1 MAIKSF
7 FMNEIY
13 ELRQEL
19 LSLQLKL
26 QQEKL
31 NQSGNNNV
39 CEKDEKIIIENL
51 KTKLEFYQRENQLL
65 KDETMTKQRTIETI
79 LHQNNELLKL
89 HQYYNK
95 NIEQETIVRNAEN
108 KIRKTKQNKSRAKE
122 TNYWSR

>member
-13 ELRQEL
+13 KLRQEI

-31 NQSGNNNV
+31 NQSGNNSV
-39 CEKDEKIIIENL
+39 WEKAEKIITENL
-51 KTKLEFYQRENQLL
+51 KTKLKFYQRKNQLS
-65 KDETMTKQRTIETI
+65 KDETLTKQRTIETI

-89 HQYYNK
+89 HQNYNK
-95 NIEQETIVRNAEN
+95 NIEQEIIVGNAEEKVEKLS
-108 KIRKTKQNKSRAKE
+108 KISQ
-122 TNYWSR
+122 